1 MELVLIKQDSPEWEY
16 MWGWLASHPVNQGLD
31 EPQVAENEGEAWQ
44 YMGSYKNK
52 NAVIHEFRHRNHP
65 VTGGLYKASVGASE
79 NFTED
84 QIEKSAK
91 IK

>member
-31 EPQVAENEGEAWQ
+31 EPKVAENEGEAWQ

-52 NAVIHEFRHRNHP
+52 NAVISEFRHRNHP
-65 VTGGLYKASVGASE
+65 VTGGLYKASVEHPFFDE
-79 NFTED
+79 NSID
-84 QIEKSAK
+84 KSAK
-91 IK
+91 IR